1 MFDLTD
7 NYNSIESLPSIYVY
21 YYVFFGRYLRN
32 KMKNNKGFNSC
43 VSHRNNGEYKTFL
56 FKVKRRLI
64 TITKSYNVILSCS
77 NKMKDQHCSKISLE

>member
-32 KMKNNKGFNSC
+32 KMKK
-43 VSHRNNGEYKTFL
+43 KTRALTAVFL
-56 FKVKRRLI
+56 IEIVENIKLFFLKL
-64 TITKSYNVILSCS
+64 
-77 NKMKDQHCSKISLE
+77 KDA